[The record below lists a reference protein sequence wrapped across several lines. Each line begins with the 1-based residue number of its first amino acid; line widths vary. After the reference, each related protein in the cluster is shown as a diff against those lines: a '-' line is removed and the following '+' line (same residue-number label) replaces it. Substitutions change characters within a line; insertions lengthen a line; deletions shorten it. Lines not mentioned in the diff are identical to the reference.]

1 MTEVQLGIMIG
12 IVTIAIAAYTI
23 FGICIAMEDISNK
36 EILMPKDF
44 HDDKYNWFGSWVI
57 FIVRV
62 LLATPFYILFTLCIW
77 IYKLIMLLFTAGR
90 KND

>member
-12 IVTIAIAAYTI
+12 IVTIAIAAYAI
-23 FGICIAMEDISNK
+23 FGICIAMEAISNK

-44 HDDKYNWFGSWVI
+44 HADKYNWFGSWVI

-62 LLATPFYILFTLCIW
+62 LLAAPFYILFTLCIW
-77 IYKLIMLLFTAGR
+77 VYKLIMLLFTAGR
-90 KND
+90 END